1 MFNYHSAKN
10 MWSDKSCFM
19 TVETRRSL
27 HLRLGLPF
35 DRPLLRISNA
45 IDLAGKKYSSS
56 LVQKGKAS
64 VSYIH
69 MFNMTVY
76 SCFECSLSCYG
87 LNRFFFPQ
95 GCTFD
100 DSK

>member
-1 MFNYHSAKN
+1 
-10 MWSDKSCFM
+10 MWSDKACFM
-19 TVETRRSL
+19 AVETRRSL

-35 DRPLLRISNA
+35 DRPLIRISNA
-45 IDLAGKKYSSS
+45 IDLVGKKYSSS

-69 MFNMTVY
+69 MFNMTVC
-76 SCFECSLSCYG
+76 SCLERSPSCHG
-87 LNRFFFPQ
+87 LIRFFFSQ

-100 DSK
+100 NTK